1 MDGFSHERVEKVIP
15 FEATEVRPSRH
26 FWQVVLDVT
35 DEESRRS
42 VINKVLRESGRI
54 DILVN
59 NAGVSC
65 PGKPAC
71 DRDRDSKLIFEQD
84 RSWMWMWILPAK
96 RLKPIS
102 SPQ

>member
-15 FEATEVRPSRH
+15 FEATEVRPSRR

-35 DEESRRS
+35 DEENRRS

-59 NAGVSC
+59 NAGICVQVNLLATAT
-65 PGKPAC
+65 GRQA
-71 DRDRDSKLIFEQD
+71 KLISS
-84 RSWMWMWILPAK
+84 RSNLGCGPGCC
-96 RLKPIS
+96 
-102 SPQ
+102 PQGV